1 MSKQLF
7 DDSLLSGSNAA
18 FIEAIYEEYLHNPNS
33 VAVAWRDYFEQLA
46 KSQAAESAQPLI
58 APVAIAGVAATAA
71 KKGEVE
77 SHPVLS
83 DVIPADSTERKQVAL
98 LQLINMYRYL
108 GLSLARLDRLGLLE
122 HTVVSEFIPALLGLT
137 EQDMD

>member
-46 KSQAAESAQPLI
+46 KSQAINTNIISSVI
-58 APVAIAGVAATAA
+58 ARNI
-71 KKGEVE
+71 E
-77 SHPVLS
+77 
-83 DVIPADSTERKQVAL
+83 
-98 LQLINMYRYL
+98 
-108 GLSLARLDRLGLLE
+108 
-122 HTVVSEFIPALLGLT
+122 
-137 EQDMD
+137 

>member
-46 KSQAAESAQPLI
+46 KS
-58 APVAIAGVAATAA
+58 
-71 KKGEVE
+71 
-77 SHPVLS
+77 
-83 DVIPADSTERKQVAL
+83 
-98 LQLINMYRYL
+98 
-108 GLSLARLDRLGLLE
+108 
-122 HTVVSEFIPALLGLT
+122 
-137 EQDMD
+137 